1 MDKDKRIRVPAKHE
15 DLLAKLVRSE
25 DSPYGVFSTRADALT
40 FAAALGYSRGVRS
53 PLGDTSEPIRMEI
66 FERRGHDIVFYL
78 LAVDAFDTLEA
89 LSSHEDWVDKRVRVF
104 EEYANGGLDVLAEE
118 LRGVDDVIGKL
129 LLLVD
134 DHRPGQ
140 EREEEF
146 DLTRFLK

>member
-1 MDKDKRIRVPAKHE
+1 MDRDRRIRVPAKHE

-25 DSPYGVFSTRADALT
+25 DSPCGVFSTRADALT
-40 FAAALGYSRGVRS
+40 FAAALGYSRGVKS

-78 LAVDAFDTLEA
+78 LAVDALGTLEA
-89 LSSHEDWVDKRVRVF
+89 LSSSKEWVDKRACVF
-104 EEYANGGLDVLAEE
+104 EQFADGGLNLLADE
-118 LRGVDDVIGKL
+118 LRGVDDVIGKI

-146 DLTRFLK
+146 DLTRFLR

>member
-1 MDKDKRIRVPAKHE
+1 MDRDRRIRVPAKHE

-40 FAAALGYSRGVRS
+40 FAAAFGYSRGVRS

-78 LAVDAFDTLEA
+78 LAVAALGTLEA
-89 LSSHEDWVDKRVRVF
+89 LSSHKDWIVQRARVF
-104 EEYANGGLDVLAEE
+104 EEYANGGLDLLAEE
-118 LRGVDDVIGKL
+118 VRGAEDVIREL
-129 LLLVD
+129 LLIVD

-140 EREEEF
+140 DKEAEF
-146 DLTRFLK
+146 DLTRFLR